1 MMDHRYLLS
10 AREITKTYGKVPAL
24 DRVSIDIE
32 AGEFFTLL
40 GPSGSGKSTF
50 LMCVGGFIE
59 PTSGRLYAEGVDITR
74 KPAEDRRF
82 GMVFQGYALFPHMTV
97 TQNVEFPLK
106 VAGLNAAER
115 RKRVADMLRIVGLS
129 DLHARRPAEL
139 SGGQQQRVALARA
152 LVSKPKLLL
161 LDEPLSA
168 LDKNLREQMQEELK
182 TLQKVSGSTFVFV
195 THDQTEALSLS
206 SRVAIFNKGRLQQI
220 GTPQEAYERP
230 RNRFVAE
237 FLGRINLVPL
247 EDAKSKNAM
256 MVGRFEGRV
265 LKGRT
270 NGRTGP
276 AAVLAVR
283 PEHMAISLNPPPADR
298 NGLRVRLVDRVYGGA
313 NSVLQLASM
322 TGLSLSLDIRSSNE
336 LPSLQL
342 GQELWV
348 TWSEEQAFALPAVS
362 TEEDCKEE

>member
-1 MMDHRYLLS
+1 MMDRRYLLS
-10 AREITKTYGKVPAL
+10 AQEISKTYDRVQAL

-50 LMCVGGFIE
+50 LMCLGGFIE
-59 PTSGRLYAEGVDITR
+59 PTFGKLYVEGVDITH

-106 VAGLNAAER
+106 VAGLKPAER
-115 RKRVADMLRIVGLS
+115 RQRVSEMLRVVGLS
-129 DLHARRPAEL
+129 DLHARRPTEL

-168 LDKNLREQMQEELK
+168 LDKNLREQMQQELK
-182 TLQKVSGSTFVFV
+182 TLQKVSGSTFIFV

-206 SRVAIFNKGRLQQI
+206 SRVAIFNMGRVQQI
-220 GTPQEAYERP
+220 GTPQEVYERP
-230 RNRFVAE
+230 SNRFVAE

-247 EDAKSKNAM
+247 EDAKPEKSM
-256 MVGRFEGRV
+256 MVGRFEGRIV
-265 LKGRT
+265 RGRT
-270 NGRTGP
+270 NGRPGHST
-276 AAVLAVR
+276 VLAVR
-283 PEHMAISLNPPPADR
+283 PEHMAISLDAPPSSR
-298 NGLRVRLVDRVYGGA
+298 NGIHVRLVDRVYAGA
-313 NSVLQLASM
+313 NSMLQLASAS
-322 TGLSLSLDIRSSNE
+322 GVSLSLDIRSSDE
-336 LPSLQL
+336 VPSLQP

-348 TWSEEQAFALPAVS
+348 TWSEEQAFALPSGS
-362 TEEDCKEE
+362 TDYD